1 VSKALTRSDE
11 KLHSSVLDALG
22 RDPNVPSAHV
32 GVAVTDGLLTLAGTV
47 RHDRDRL
54 ASLDAAR
61 RVEGVRVIVDAI
73 SVGDNATDLAADQAI
88 AKRLVQILDATPD
101 VPVGV
106 TLLVR
111 SRVVTLEGVV
121 GTAFDRQT
129 IRRLAGYARAVTWVR
144 DNLVTGPLTSAASE
158 PMPLVSDGVPL
169 SPPEIPGS
177 YTFRS
182 DPCSRR
188 PPTTSWR

>member
-1 VSKALTRSDE
+1 MSKEATHGDE
-11 KLHSSVLDALG
+11 KLHSLVLDELG

-32 GVAVTDGLLTLAGTV
+32 GVAVTDDLLTLVGMV

-73 SVGDNATDLAADQAI
+73 SVGDSDTDLSADRPI
-88 AKRLVQILDATPD
+88 AKRLVQILDATAD

-111 SRVVTLEGVV
+111 NRVVTLEGVV

-129 IRRLAGYARAVTWVR
+129 IRRLHGCTR
-144 DNLVTGPLTSAASE
+144 GP
-158 PMPLVSDGVPL
+158 
-169 SPPEIPGS
+169 
-177 YTFRS
+177 
-182 DPCSRR
+182 
-188 PPTTSWR
+188 